1 MSSSLFS
8 AIESA
13 GHEAVLVGA
22 DAQTGYRGIIAIHST
37 RLGPAVGGT
46 RFWRYASL
54 DAALTDALRL
64 SEGMSYKNA
73 LAGLPFGGG
82 KGVIIDTGAR
92 DRTAVF
98 ETHARRVDLLGG
110 KHITAE
116 DVGTTVADME
126 TMRRIT
132 PHVAGLSSGAGD
144 PSPFT
149 ARGVRR
155 AIEAGLQHRFGSAE
169 LEGRTIAI
177 QGLGAVGYQLA
188 RDLTERGAQL
198 IVNDINAE
206 RIQRAVDELRA
217 RAVTD
222 VLSASADV
230 FAPCALGGV
239 IDQSSVAR
247 LQCTIVAGA
256 ANNQL
261 ADAAAGE
268 ALQKRGITY
277 CPDFVANA
285 GGVLSGAFDIL
296 GWPMEEV
303 VRRIDGIY
311 ETTLAVLTD
320 STKQGIDPAAAA
332 VARAKEVIAKGKI

>member
-1 MSSSLFS
+1 M
-8 AIESA
+8 
-13 GHEAVLVGA
+13 LVSA

-46 RFWRYASL
+46 RFWRYSSL

-169 LEGRTIAI
+169 FAGRTIAI

-198 IVNDINAE
+198 IVNDINAG
-206 RIQRAVDELRA
+206 RIARAVDELRA
-217 RAVTD
+217 RAVSD
-222 VLSASADV
+222 VLAAKADV

-239 IDQSSVAR
+239 LDQASVAR

-261 ADAAAGE
+261 VDAAAGE
-268 ALQKRGITY
+268 ALQNRGITY
-277 CPDFVANA
+277 CPDFIANA
-285 GGVLSGAFDIL
+285 GGVISGAFDIL

-311 ETTLAVLTD
+311 ETTLAILTD
-320 STKQGIDPAAAA
+320 SQKRGDSPAATAIA
-332 VARAKEVIAKGKI
+332 QAKRVIAEGKG